1 MSFSTKISI
10 RSCRWRFS
18 WFIIS
23 IYWWKMCQ
31 LKGLLMTLIIIQS
44 MVWQILQSNGSVGL
58 YTVMQNIFCL
68 NKGIMV
74 EALLIEHIDD
84 IILIG
89 DNINENTLKNYLAKE
104 IEFKDLDSYVFLGI
118 ELEQSNKGIL
128 VSQKNNTSLIF
139 FSPSW

>member
-1 MSFSTKISI
+1 
-10 RSCRWRFS
+10 
-18 WFIIS
+18 
-23 IYWWKMCQ
+23 
-31 LKGLLMTLIIIQS
+31 

-58 YTVMQNIFCL
+58 YTVMQTIFCL

-104 IEFKDLDSYVFLGI
+104 IEFKDLDS
-118 ELEQSNKGIL
+118 
-128 VSQKNNTSLIF
+128 
-139 FSPSW
+139 